1 MNANARPIEDA
12 YATFSDTDTV
22 RLQRTLPGPIERV
35 WEHLTDASLRRQWLA
50 GGDDVQ
56 PRAGSSFELV
66 WRNDELTDPPGAR
79 PEGFGDEHR
88 MQSRVIECDPPHR
101 LAFTWDGDSDVAIDL
116 EPRGNEVLLTLVH
129 RHLGSRNR
137 VLMHS
142 AGWHVHLDLLVDRA
156 SGRRPQP
163 FWDGWAVAKAAYDA
177 RLPA

>member
-1 MNANARPIEDA
+1 MNANARSTEDD
-12 YATFSDTDTV
+12 YAVLSDTDTV
-22 RLQRTLPGPIERV
+22 RLQRVLPGPIERV
-35 WEHLTDASLRRQWLA
+35 WAHLTDAGLRRQWLA

-56 PRAGSSFELV
+56 PRAGTAFELV